1 VKINNLK
8 EISKEA
14 LLEYIRKIPFL
25 EVKEVVLNPTD
36 NDGQPDLV
44 VTLQQEGKVKFFIV
58 EVKNNGEPRY
68 ARQAINQLLR
78 YINSSSEYG
87 VFIAPYISPEAA
99 EICREAGMGYVDL
112 AGNSFISFDKIFIDK
127 QGNPNPYSRKRYL
140 KSLYSPKAERILRVL
155 LSSGK
160 MEWKVKELAKEANVS
175 IGLVSNVKKLLEDRE
190 WVDAQ
195 TIGFSLIEP
204 FSVLREWS
212 ENYSIKRN
220 LIRDFYTILSIS
232 EFEERLGNVCAN
244 ENITYGMTG
253 FSGAARLAPAVR
265 YQRAMAYVQVNL
277 ENLTELLGIKP
288 VTSGANVTLL
298 EPYDEGLFYGSQDR
312 DGIRVLSPIQIYLD
326 LKNFRGRGEEAAE
339 ALLDQVIGD
348 LW

>member
-25 EVKEVVLNPTD
+25 EVKEVDLNPTD

-44 VTLQQEGKVKFFIV
+44 VTLQQEGKVKFVIV

-112 AGNSFISFDKIFIDK
+112 AGNGFISFDKIFIEK

-160 MEWKVKELAKEANVS
+160 MEWKVEELAEEANVS

-204 FSVLREWS
+204 FSVLSEWS
-212 ENYSIKRN
+212 ENYNIKRN
-220 LIRDFYTILSIS
+220 RIRDFYSILSIS
-232 EFEERLGNVCAN
+232 EFEERLGNVCAKR
-244 ENITYGMTG
+244 NIPYGMTG

-265 YQRAMAYVQVNL
+265 YQRVMAYVQGNL

>member
-25 EVKEVVLNPTD
+25 EVKEVDLNPTD
-36 NDGQPDLV
+36 NDGRPDLV
-44 VTLQQEGKVKFFIV
+44 VTLQQEGKVKFVVV

-112 AGNSFISFDKIFIDK
+112 AGNGFISFDKVFIEK
-127 QGNPNPYSRKRYL
+127 QGNLNPYSRKRYL

-160 MEWKVKELAKEANVS
+160 MEWKVEELAKEANVS

-190 WVDAQ
+190 WVVAQ

-212 ENYSIKRN
+212 ENYNIKRN
-220 LIRDFYTILSIS
+220 RIRDFYTILSIS
-232 EFEERLGNVCAN
+232 EFEERLGNICVKR
-244 ENITYGMTG
+244 NIPYGMTG

-265 YQRAMAYVQVNL
+265 YQRAMAYVQGNL

>member
-1 VKINNLK
+1 MKFNNLK

-25 EVKEVVLNPTD
+25 EVKEVDLNPTD

-44 VTLQQEGKVKFFIV
+44 VTLQQEGRVKFVIV
-58 EVKNNGEPRY
+58 EIQNNGEPRY

-78 YINSSSEYG
+78 FINSSSEYG
-87 VFIAPYISPEAA
+87 VFIAPYISPKAA
-99 EICREAGMGYVDL
+99 EICREAGIGYVDL
-112 AGNSFISFDKIFIDK
+112 AGNGFISFDKIFIEK
-127 QGNPNPYSRKRYL
+127 QGNPNPYPRKRYL
-140 KSLYSPKAERILRVL
+140 KSLFSPKAERILRVL

-160 MEWKVKELAKEANVS
+160 MEWKVEELAEEANVS
-175 IGLVSNVKKLLEDRE
+175 LGLVSNVKKLLEDRE

-212 ENYSIKRN
+212 ENYNIKRN
-220 LIRDFYTILSIS
+220 QIRDFYSILSIS

-244 ENITYGMTG
+244 RNILYGMTG
-253 FSGAARLAPAVR
+253 FSGAARLAQAVR
-265 YQRAMAYVQVNL
+265 YQPAMAYVQGNL